1 MKRTRYDLFAEILE
15 SSKEGAGIT
24 HIVYSCKLNWILANQ
39 LIDELL
45 DAQLVETG
53 DSFHTTE
60 EGMQFIQSYKKMS
73 CLLQKKIA
81 TRQS

>member
-45 DAQLVETG
+45 DAQLVEVG

-60 EGMQFIQSYKKMS
+60 EGKQFIRNYKMMS
-73 CLLQKKIA
+73 NLLRKKITA
-81 TRQS
+81 RKS